1 MSPRTATI
9 VSSRSVR
16 AAVHCSYRSVI
27 ASIACQALCSVARPL
42 EAGELS
48 TPGGTQRLSQS
59 NGAAG
64 GPDAAQ
70 AS

>member
-16 AAVHCSYRSVI
+16 AAVHCSYKSVI

-48 TPGGTQRLSQS
+48 TPARKG
-59 NGAAG
+59 
-64 GPDAAQ
+64 
-70 AS
+70 